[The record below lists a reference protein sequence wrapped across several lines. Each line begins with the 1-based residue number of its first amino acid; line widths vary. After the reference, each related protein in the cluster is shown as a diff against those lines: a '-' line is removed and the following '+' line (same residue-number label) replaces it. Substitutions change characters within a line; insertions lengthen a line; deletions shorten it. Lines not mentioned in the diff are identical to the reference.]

1 MVRLPLASG
10 ALVAWTSPYAPV
22 FGRQEFEL
30 LKAAGNLAELTL
42 ERVRNAERESALLR
56 ASEAQFRGLL
66 ESAPDAMVI
75 VDADGR
81 ITLVNR
87 RTEQLFGYEREELLG
102 EQVEMLVAEGHR
114 ERHRQHRS
122 GYLAT
127 PGVRPMGAGL
137 QLYASRKD
145 GEQFPVEISLSP
157 LETEAGTLVSAAVR
171 DITERKH
178 AEEALEQAK
187 LAAEQANQAKSE
199 YLSRMSHELRTP
211 STPSSASPSCWSST
225 SSATSSGRASATSC
239 RRRGTC
245 SG

>member
-1 MVRLPLASG
+1 
-10 ALVAWTSPYAPV
+10 
-22 FGRQEFEL
+22 
-30 LKAAGNLAELTL
+30 
-42 ERVRNAERESALLR
+42 
-56 ASEAQFRGLL
+56 
-66 ESAPDAMVI
+66 
-75 VDADGR
+75 
-81 ITLVNR
+81 
-87 RTEQLFGYEREELLG
+87 
-102 EQVEMLVAEGHR
+102 
-114 ERHRQHRS
+114 
-122 GYLAT
+122 
-127 PGVRPMGAGL
+127 MGAGL

-239 RRRGTC
+239 RPRGTC